1 MKILIALCICLSGS
15 LAVVAQT
22 AAHKRVEG
30 RVSVFFGWEGAQLR
44 DSYVLCEGAAM
55 PVKLSP
61 SGYFSL
67 HQLDTGEVKL
77 RLSLWG
83 GTYTHDTTLRLHDA
97 LLNFHWEI
105 LFDSE
110 VSAIRAQYDQ
120 RYARPKL
127 LIVGVIAPAEVVRQ
141 ETFEQQYDIQYHSY
155 GCGRRSAFCFQPVP
169 AFPERSQREEPKGGA
184 EGQLLACRGR
194 LLATSC
200 FKLVLK

>member
-1 MKILIALCICLSGS
+1 MKILIALFICLSGS

-77 RLSLWG
+77 RLSLWE

-97 LLNFHWEI
+97 PLNFHWEI
-105 LFDSE
+105 RFDSE

-120 RYARPKL
+120 RYARPRL
-127 LIVGVIAPAEVVRQ
+127 LIVGGIAPAEVVGQ
-141 ETFEQQYDIQYHSY
+141 EKFEQQYGILYQSY
-155 GCGRRSAFCFQPVP
+155 GCGRRSAFCFQPIP

>member
-22 AAHKRVEG
+22 AAHMRVEG

-44 DSYVLCEGAAM
+44 DSYVLCEGAVM

-61 SGYFSL
+61 SGYFTL
-67 HQLDTGEVKL
+67 HHLDTGEVKL

-105 LFDSE
+105 RFDSE
-110 VSAIRAQYDQ
+110 VNAIRAQYDQ
-120 RYARPKL
+120 RYARPRL
-127 LIVGVIAPAEVVRQ
+127 LIVGGIAPAEVVRQ
-141 ETFEQQYDIQYHSY
+141 ETFEQQYGIQYHSY
-155 GCGRRSAFCFQPVP
+155 GCISPSSAGMRAYNQWVFQYLDATYGRQWRKTVRADVLGLEKKWYQGRR
-169 AFPERSQREEPKGGA
+169 
-184 EGQLLACRGR
+184 
-194 LLATSC
+194 
-200 FKLVLK
+200 